1 METSIGK
8 GVVIIRQDR
17 NSVRTAQDLERKYNL
32 TALIKTARVFENT
45 LNKTNQTLEDFI
57 YATIGSLDSLEGII
71 DGNITTYYHS
81 GVPTMENFPVS
92 TWTEEEYSN
101 HIDDLYYDKDTGYA
115 YVFFLDPNTDT
126 YGWERTN
133 AKYIIQAMAM
143 ANSASDTADG
153 KRRVFTDTPYPP
165 YENGDLWFYE
175 GEIYICQISKTDAE
189 TYAED
194 DFIIAVNYTDDTVAN
209 QVGDELEVLKGTV
222 LTVKESVDEFKVT
235 VEDRDKATT
244 SSIQLLKDMFATL
257 VTDENGQSMMTQEGD
272 KFTFSMKSVLESL
285 NKANQDIET
294 LGGDIGQTSSDL
306 ENAKG
311 EIANFKPII
320 DQITIGSKNGKPTIE
335 LGQTGS
341 PFRVVITN
349 ESIQFMD
356 GNYAPAYIS
365 NKALN
370 IKKAI
375 VEDEL
380 QIGGFVWAKRSNG
393 NVGLM
398 WKGDS

>member
-1 METSIGK
+1 MEISVGK

-17 NSVRTAQDLERKYNL
+17 NGVRTAQDLERKYNL
-32 TALIKTARVFENT
+32 SALIKAVKVYENT
-45 LNKTNQTLEDFI
+45 LNKTNTTLEDFI
-57 YATIGSLDSLEGII
+57 FATIGSLDSLEGII

-92 TWTEEEYSN
+92 TWTAEEYSN

-115 YVFFLDPNTDT
+115 YVFFLDPKTNA

-133 AKYIIQAMAM
+133 ARYIIQAMAM

-153 KRRVFTDTPYPP
+153 KRRVFTDTPYTP

-189 TYAED
+189 TYAEG
-194 DFIIAVNYTDDTVAN
+194 DFIIATNYTDDTVAN

-222 LTVKESVDEFKVT
+222 LTVKEGVDEFKAT
-235 VEDRDKATT
+235 VEDRDKATA

-285 NKANQDIET
+285 NKANQDISSLE
-294 LGGDIGQTSSDL
+294 GDVDKTSIEL
-306 ENAKG
+306 ENAK
-311 EIANFKPII
+311 EDIANLKPII
-320 DQITIGSKNGKPTIE
+320 DYVTIGSKNGKPTIE
-335 LGQTGS
+335 LGES
-341 PFRVVITN
+341 DSAFKVIITN
-349 ESIQFMD
+349 EQILFME
-356 GNYAPAYIS
+356 GTSVPAYVS

-375 VEDEL
+375 IEEEL
-380 QIGGFVWAKRSNG
+380 QIGGFSWVERSNG
-393 NVGLM
+393 NVGLL